1 MTKDKYN
8 TNILLKTIIKG
19 IENMKG
25 LDIVSL
31 DLKKIETAICKY
43 FIICTGSS
51 NTHSE
56 SIQSNIKKEVSK
68 LLKEKP
74 WRVEGTSNSQ
84 WILMDYSDIVVH
96 IFLKEVRDFYKLEE
110 LWGDAKIKKHNIKE
124 LNE

>member
-51 NTHSE
+51 STHSE
-56 SIQSNIKKEVSK
+56 SIQTNIKKEVSK

-96 IFLKEVRDFYKLEE
+96 IFLKEVRDFYKLED